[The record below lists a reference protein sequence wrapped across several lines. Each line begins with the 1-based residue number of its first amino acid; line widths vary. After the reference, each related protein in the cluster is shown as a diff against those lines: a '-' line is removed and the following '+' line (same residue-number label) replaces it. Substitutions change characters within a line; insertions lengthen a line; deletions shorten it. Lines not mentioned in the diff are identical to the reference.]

1 MRLSA
6 VPGTIKGVVIVS
18 VFAGAMLASRGAQA
32 LSCVNDVDCPDSTCG
47 GQVCDYSTGTPTCK
61 PAGTG
66 KVGEDGWCGQDSDC
80 KCHAQGAT
88 CVVVFCTFTQ
98 PPGGA
103 GGATGT
109 GGTTSA
115 GTGGTTSAGTGGTTS
130 AGTGGTTSAG
140 TGGTTSAG
148 TGGTT
153 SAGTGGTTSAG
164 TGGAG
169 GPKASNSSGG
179 CAIAESAPV
188 SALGLSFALTM
199 FVIARAR
206 RRRA

>member
-6 VPGTIKGVVIVS
+6 LPSAIKGVMIVG
-18 VFAGAMLASRGAQA
+18 VFTGAMLASRGAQA
-32 LSCVNDVDCPDSTCG
+32 LSCVNDIDCPDSACG
-47 GQVCDYSTGTPTCK
+47 GQVCDYSGTPTCK

-66 KVGEDGWCGQDSDC
+66 KVGEDGWCSQDSDC
-80 KCHAQGAT
+80 KCQAQGAT

-98 PPGGA
+98 PPGGT
-103 GGATGT
+103 GGATGTGGTTSGGT

-115 GTGGTTSAGTGGTTS
+115 GTGGTPSAGTGGTTPAGTGGTTS
-130 AGTGGTTSAG
+130 AGSGGATAAG
-140 TGGTTSAG
+140 TGGSA
-148 TGGTT
+148 
-153 SAGTGGTTSAG
+153 
-164 TGGAG
+164 